1 MPSDEDIIEFLRRT
15 KANNPEQFD
24 QYIEYYKTKY
34 PDFYKNKLAPIFEE
48 KPVGKP
54 KEEIV
59 NPIDEFNEEVKP
71 LGSANVGEELPV
83 EEEKPK
89 SETTTEPSISTT
101 EPIKREKNM
110 KKVVLI
116 VVGALVAIG
125 LIVAGTIYLI
135 K

>member
-1 MPSDEDIIEFLRRT
+1 MPSDEEIIEFLRRT

-34 PDFYKNKLAPIFEE
+34 PEFYKSKLAPVFEE
-48 KPVGKP
+48 KPVEKP

-59 NPIDEFNEEVKP
+59 NPIEEFNEEVKP

-83 EEEKPK
+83 KEEEPK
-89 SETTTEPSISTT
+89 EETTTEPSISTT
-101 EPIKREKNM
+101 EPIKREKDF
-110 KKVVLI
+110 KKVALI